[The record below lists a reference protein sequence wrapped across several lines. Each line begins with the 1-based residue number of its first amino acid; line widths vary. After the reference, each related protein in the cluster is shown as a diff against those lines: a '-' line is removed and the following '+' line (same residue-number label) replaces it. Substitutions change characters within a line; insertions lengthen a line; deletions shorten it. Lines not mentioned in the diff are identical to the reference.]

1 MSFNDENAQMTQFLR
16 PVDMSNVVLQDNWL
30 LNASRREITYL
41 LSFDID
47 RLLVEFRLRSG
58 QDTHGL
64 KNYGG
69 WEAGEDTRTNP
80 EDANTQEGPDHPH
93 HYTGH
98 FIGHYLTALAQASR
112 ATIATAEQKR
122 DLNAHLRALIDGI
135 RSSQLAYGRLHL
147 DDAGFLPAF
156 RVSCLPHGTDVN
168 ADPVNKTRADRNL
181 VVPFYDLHKLEQGL
195 ISAVQLSDDP
205 HIRQTALAAASDF
218 GDFIYRW
225 HEAHPEEDLLST
237 EYGGMNDALYQL
249 FALTGKPEHLAA
261 AHLFDEIPLFTSL
274 AQGKD
279 VLSGLHANTT
289 IPKFIGAVRR
299 YLVLSNLDSTVSH
312 RAQLSD
318 RDRRDLTDLYL
329 AAAINFWTI
338 VTEHHSYAN
347 GDNSSA
353 EHFHEP
359 DDLWA
364 DATQRGEDIDA
375 TTCETCNAYNML
387 KLTRLLLQ
395 ITHETKYSEYYEHT
409 LTNTILPSQ
418 NPETGMSMYYQPMT
432 AGYPKIFGLPFGTF
446 WCCQGTGVEN
456 FTKLTDSIF
465 LTGQASNSSNVL
477 NGFNT
482 SAASNGSPHTVPA
495 IYINQFRS
503 STLCDPITGLRVH
516 IDANL
521 PASQTITISVSAAS
535 PSTAAR
541 AVIKFRE
548 PKWSSAT
555 TIFAGL
561 KDAATGSI
569 GLTQLDIH
577 HDSHGWAEIPVVAGS
592 VIRIHVTEHVIARP
606 DKVHP
611 NWIAFQYGPVLFSA
625 PLTPTDP
632 KTNWKQNGYYVRAGK
647 LDRKAAQMAVI
658 TPANGL
664 SAQQW
669 ADADHIDADCV
680 RIAQADDSIGVS
692 AQVTLAFKNVA
703 GPASHLRLYPHY
715 AVWRSTY
722 ALYFTVADKNE

>member
-1 MSFNDENAQMTQFLR
+1 MSFNDENAQMTQLLR
-16 PVDMSNVVLQDNWL
+16 PVDMSNVVLRDNWL

-47 RLLVEFRLRSG
+47 RLLVEFRLRAG

-69 WEAGEDTRTNP
+69 WEAGEDTQTNP

-135 RSSQLAYGRLHL
+135 RSAQLAYGRLHP

-168 ADPVNKTRADRNL
+168 VDPVNKTRADRNL

-218 GDFIYRW
+218 GNFIYHW
-225 HEAHPEEDLLST
+225 HEAHPTEDLLST

-261 AHLFDEIPLFTSL
+261 AHLFDEVPLFTAL
-274 AQGKD
+274 ANGKD

-299 YLVLSNLDSTVSH
+299 YLVLNNLDSTTAHNVH
-312 RAQLSD
+312 LSN
-318 RDRRDLTDLYL
+318 RDRQDLTDLYL
-329 AAAINFWTI
+329 TAAINFWTI

-465 LTGQASNSSNVL
+465 LTGQAT
-477 NGFNT
+477 NT
-482 SAASNGSPHTVPA
+482 STMSADSSVASARYIPA

-503 STLCDPITGLRVH
+503 SILSDPISGLRVR

-521 PASQTITISVSAAS
+521 PASQIITISVSSAS
-535 PSTAAR
+535 SSVSP
-541 AVIKFRE
+541 AVIKVRE
-548 PKWSSAT
+548 PKWSSTT
-555 TIFAGL
+555 TIYVGST
-561 KDAATGSI
+561 DAATGSI
-569 GLTQLDIH
+569 TLKRVDVH
-577 HDSHGWAEIPVVAGS
+577 HDQHGWAEIPVVVGS

-606 DKVHP
+606 DKMHP
-611 NWIAFQYGPVLFSA
+611 SWMAFQYGPVLFSA

-647 LDRKAAQMAVI
+647 LDHKAAQMAVI

-680 RIAQADDSIGVS
+680 RVGADQVDHTHDTEDS
-692 AQVTLAFKNVA
+692 AQVTLVFKNVT
-703 GPASHLRLYPHY
+703 GPASQLRLYPHY

-722 ALYFTVADKNE
+722 ALYFTVTDAKNE